1 MMKMTRSPR
10 STIVFSIRL
19 FFIVIMVLLFF
30 LPMFWVVMSA
40 FKSETEL
47 VQYPPRLFPKIWTLA
62 NFVSGLKFGNFGL
75 FFWNSTVVTVIS
87 TIITVII
94 STMAGYAFAKFDFPG
109 KNVLFMIVMATL
121 MFSLE
126 IIMIPMFLTLKQ
138 LGLLNNMWGIIIPP
152 AATPTGIFLIR
163 QHMQTIPDELIES
176 AEIDGA
182 KEGTIFLRIMVPL
195 SVPAISTLAIF
206 SFVWRWNDYLW
217 PFLVIND
224 DSMRTVPLALA
235 NFVGQYAVRW
245 GDLLAMTTL
254 SIIPTLIIFLFFQRY
269 FMRGI
274 STTGLKA

>member
-1 MMKMTRSPR
+1 MKLRPR
-10 STIVFSIRL
+10 SILVALRL
-19 FFIVIMVLLFF
+19 IFVVSLVSLFF
-30 LPMFWVVMSA
+30 LPMFWVVLSA

-47 VQYPPRLFPKIWTLA
+47 VQFPPRLFPKIWSLA
-62 NFVSGLKFGNFGL
+62 NFVRGLEFGNFGL
-75 FFWNSTVVTVIS
+75 FFWNSTVATVIS

-109 KNVLFMIVMATL
+109 KKVLFMIVMATL

-126 IIMIPMFLTLKQ
+126 IIMIPMFLTLKRW
-138 LGLLNNMWGIIIPP
+138 GLLNSIWGIIIPP

-176 AEIDGA
+176 AEMDGA
-182 KEGTIFLRIMVPL
+182 RESTIFLRIMVPL
-195 SVPAISTLAIF
+195 SLPAISTLAIF

-224 DSMRTVPLALA
+224 DAMRTVPLALA

-254 SIIPTLIIFLFFQRY
+254 SIVPTLIIFLFFQRY
-269 FMRGI
+269 FMQGI
-274 STTGLKA
+274 STTGLKE

>member
-1 MMKMTRSPR
+1 
-10 STIVFSIRL
+10 
-19 FFIVIMVLLFF
+19 
-30 LPMFWVVMSA
+30 
-40 FKSETEL
+40 
-47 VQYPPRLFPKIWTLA
+47 
-62 NFVSGLKFGNFGL
+62 
-75 FFWNSTVVTVIS
+75 
-87 TIITVII
+87 
-94 STMAGYAFAKFDFPG
+94 
-109 KNVLFMIVMATL
+109 MIVMATL

-126 IIMIPMFLTLKQ
+126 IIMIPMFLTLKR
-138 LGLLNNMWGIIIPP
+138 LGLLNNIWGIIIPP

-182 KEGTIFLRIMVPL
+182 RELSIFLRIMVPL
-195 SVPAISTLAIF
+195 AVPAISTLAIF

-224 DSMRTVPLALA
+224 DTMRTVPLALA

-254 SIIPTLIIFLFFQRY
+254 SIVPTLVIFLFFQRY

-274 STTGLKA
+274 STTGLKG

>member
-1 MMKMTRSPR
+1 MGPMRFQPR
-10 STIVFSIRL
+10 SILVALR
-19 FFIVIMVLLFF
+19 VIFVVALVSLFF
-30 LPMFWVVMSA
+30 LPMFWVVLSA

-47 VQYPPRLFPKIWTLA
+47 VQYPPRLFPKVWSLA
-62 NFVSGLKFGNFGL
+62 NFVSGLEFGNFGL

-87 TIITVII
+87 TIITVVI

-109 KNVLFMIVMATL
+109 KKVLFMIVLATL

-126 IIMIPMFLTLKQ
+126 IIMIPMFLTLKR
-138 LGLLNNMWGIIIPP
+138 LGLLNSIWGIIIPP

-182 KEGTIFLRIMVPL
+182 SESTIFLRIMVPL

-224 DSMRTVPLALA
+224 DTMRTVPLALA

-254 SIIPTLIIFLFFQRY
+254 SIVPTLIIFLFFQRY

-274 STTGLKA
+274 STTGLKE

>member
-1 MMKMTRSPR
+1 MTKQGNGVKTLIPLLKIGL
-10 STIVFSIRL
+10 IVVLAFI
-19 FFIVIMVLLFF
+19 FFM
-30 LPMFWVVMSA
+30 PMFWVVLSA

-47 VQYPPRLFPKIWTLA
+47 VQIPPRLFPVRWTIE
-62 NFVSGLKFGNFGL
+62 NFSSGLQFGNFVV
-75 FFWNSTVVTVIS
+75 FFKNSTVVTVLS
-87 TIITVII
+87 TTITVVI
-94 STMAGYAFAKFDFPG
+94 STMAAYAFAKHEFYG
-109 KNVLFMIVMATL
+109 KKVLFMIIMATL

-126 IIMIPMFLTLKQ
+126 IIMIPMFLTLKRF
-138 LGLLNNMWGIIIPP
+138 GLLNSIWGIIIPP

-163 QHMQTIPDELIES
+163 QHMQSIPDELLES
-176 AEIDGA
+176 AKIDGA
-182 KEGTIFLRIMVPL
+182 KDFSIFLRIIVPL
-195 SVPAISTLAIF
+195 SLPAISTLAIF

-274 STTGLKA
+274 SSTGLKA

>member
-1 MMKMTRSPR
+1 MGPMRFQPR
-10 STIVFSIRL
+10 SILIALR
-19 FFIVIMVLLFF
+19 VIFVVALVSLFF
-30 LPMFWVVMSA
+30 LPMFWVVLSA

-47 VQYPPRLFPKIWTLA
+47 VQYPPRLFPKVWSLA
-62 NFVSGLKFGNFGL
+62 NFVSGLEFGNFGL

-87 TIITVII
+87 TIITVVI

-109 KNVLFMIVMATL
+109 KKVLFMIVLATL

-126 IIMIPMFLTLKQ
+126 IIMIPMFLTLKR
-138 LGLLNNMWGIIIPP
+138 LGLLNSIWGIIIPP

-182 KEGTIFLRIMVPL
+182 SESTIFLRIMVPL

-224 DSMRTVPLALA
+224 DTMRTVPLALA

-254 SIIPTLIIFLFFQRY
+254 SIVPTLIIFLFFQRY

-274 STTGLKA
+274 STTGLKE